1 MEGKRNRGEVTAEL
15 SEKVWARLCREN
27 ALVASEV
34 WVDDA
39 RRVDFVAYR
48 PHRPRDRSSNHATAA
63 ELESGTFTFVEV
75 KSCMDDFTSGHGR
88 TFEGDENWLVCPLE
102 LADSLASK
110 GMLPKGAAVYSP
122 DARGALRKRY
132 DTSEFRQVRVAPA
145 IELIWAMLRRK
156 SSCETGAYA
165 REMEFFALDEA
176 AVVGAFRELG
186 PEEAAERDRIRAQA
200 AARVQEAE
208 RHRREAECL
217 FEYRFSCSPYSAMA
231 YEAFHPELCER
242 RVSKRR
248 KQELVVYRLP
258 DGSEPSGYAEM
269 SVPADYADSSH
280 VVPSVFISG
289 TGGDRAWR
297 DIDFDEAERKFAAA
311 ARRAAAFREGRPKL
325 MQDEARRAAIRETR
339 HRVCTAPI
347 LKSIKEIH
355 R

>member
-145 IELIWAMLRRK
+145 IELIWAMLSGCISAHRHTYAEAHTRTRIYTHQHH
-156 SSCETGAYA
+156 CTYA
-165 REMEFFALDEA
+165 RTHKDIDAQMNRPRPLTRSRP
-176 AVVGAFRELG
+176 VLG
-186 PEEAAERDRIRAQA
+186 PK
-200 AARVQEAE
+200 
-208 RHRREAECL
+208 
-217 FEYRFSCSPYSAMA
+217 S
-231 YEAFHPELCER
+231 HP
-242 RVSKRR
+242 
-248 KQELVVYRLP
+248 
-258 DGSEPSGYAEM
+258 
-269 SVPADYADSSH
+269 
-280 VVPSVFISG
+280 
-289 TGGDRAWR
+289 
-297 DIDFDEAERKFAAA
+297 
-311 ARRAAAFREGRPKL
+311 
-325 MQDEARRAAIRETR
+325 
-339 HRVCTAPI
+339 
-347 LKSIKEIH
+347 
-355 R
+355 

>member
-63 ELESGTFTFVEV
+63 ELESGTFTFVE
-75 KSCMDDFTSGHGR
+75 
-88 TFEGDENWLVCPLE
+88 
-102 LADSLASK
+102 
-110 GMLPKGAAVYSP
+110 
-122 DARGALRKRY
+122 
-132 DTSEFRQVRVAPA
+132 
-145 IELIWAMLRRK
+145 
-156 SSCETGAYA
+156 
-165 REMEFFALDEA
+165 
-176 AVVGAFRELG
+176 
-186 PEEAAERDRIRAQA
+186 
-200 AARVQEAE
+200 
-208 RHRREAECL
+208 
-217 FEYRFSCSPYSAMA
+217 
-231 YEAFHPELCER
+231 
-242 RVSKRR
+242 
-248 KQELVVYRLP
+248 
-258 DGSEPSGYAEM
+258 
-269 SVPADYADSSH
+269 
-280 VVPSVFISG
+280 
-289 TGGDRAWR
+289 
-297 DIDFDEAERKFAAA
+297 AERKFAAA